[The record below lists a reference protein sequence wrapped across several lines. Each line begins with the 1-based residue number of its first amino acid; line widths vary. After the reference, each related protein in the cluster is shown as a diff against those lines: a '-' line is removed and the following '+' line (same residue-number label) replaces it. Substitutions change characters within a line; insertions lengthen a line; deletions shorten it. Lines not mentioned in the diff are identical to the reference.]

1 MPRLFAI
8 WEVTMN
14 LYLDNGYLNFRV
26 LRDMKQPFIIAV
38 GGRGT
43 GKTFG
48 ALQTSVEDKIKFA
61 FMRRSQVQLD
71 IINKPEF
78 SPMKPVCRKMGWNIT
93 TASIAR
99 GLTGYYFF
107 EVEDERPKLLG
118 GPIGY
123 NIALSTVANIR
134 GFDASEIDLIIY
146 DEAIPERGE
155 KPLAKE
161 YEKLMN
167 CYETLNRNRELEGKP
182 PMKLICLA
190 NANAQTA
197 PILEGL
203 RLVDVLD
210 RMDRRGQSLYVDDS
224 RGLAMVKLRDS
235 KISQAKADTALYRL
249 TKGTE
254 FSQMAIENNFAY
266 EDRGIIRSMPLQE
279 FKPLVA
285 VGGLTIYVH
294 KSKRLLYVSR
304 HQSGGCAVY
313 GTSETELARFHRQYY
328 SMLYDAIMENRVIYE
343 TYETQVLLTNYNS

>member
-1 MPRLFAI
+1 
-8 WEVTMN
+8 MN
-14 LYLDNGYLNFRV
+14 LYLDNGYLNFRA
-26 LRDMKQPFIIAV
+26 LRSMPQPFVIAI

-48 ALQTSVEDKIKFA
+48 ALQTSVEDGVKFA

-99 GLTGYYFF
+99 GLTGYYYY
-107 EVEDERPKLLG
+107 EIEDDRPKLLG
-118 GPIGY
+118 SPIGY

-161 YEKLMN
+161 FEKLMN
-167 CYETLNRNRELEGKP
+167 CYETLNRNRELEGKL
-182 PMKLICLA
+182 PMKLVCLA

-210 RMDRRGQSLYVDDS
+210 RMDKRGQALYVDNK

-235 KISQAKADTALYRL
+235 KISEAKANTALYRL
-249 TKGTE
+249 TAGTD
-254 FSQMAIENNFAY
+254 FSQMAIDNSFAY
-266 EDRGIIRSMPLQE
+266 EDRGNIRSMPLQE
-279 FKPLVA
+279 FRALVI
-285 VGGLTIYVH
+285 VGELEIYRH
-294 KSKRLLYVSR
+294 KAKRLLYVSR
-304 HQSGGCAVY
+304 HLSGACPGF
-313 GTSETELARFHRQYY
+313 GTNETELARFQRQYY
-328 SMLYDAIMENRVIYE
+328 SLIYDAIMENRIIYE
-343 TYETQVLLTNYNS
+343 TYEVQVLLTNYMN